1 LRCAALA
8 VLHFAV
14 RRCALRCV
22 GLLTE
27 NDTNIKC
34 VNVNS
39 PAVTSGKKK
48 VRKPAQQGC
57 HKQLGGAGGPHNAAP
72 ALGEMAIAAARR
84 ASHVRLV
91 FYNIQI
97 NVQQFRYSFF
107 NRRGARHTYVRTCEW
122 FVGGDFVRLLFYS
135 TQSNWGQFRYSIS
148 GGEARVTRTFGA
160 S

>member
-1 LRCAALA
+1 M
-8 VLHFAV
+8 LHFAV

-22 GLLTE
+22 GLPTE
-27 NDTNIKC
+27 NDTNIQC

-39 PAVTSGKKK
+39 RAVTSGKKK

-107 NRRGARHTYVRTCEW
+107 HWRGARHTYVLKAGIGTDASESGLTC
-122 FVGGDFVRLLFYS
+122 V
-135 TQSNWGQFRYSIS
+135 
-148 GGEARVTRTFGA
+148 
-160 S
+160 